1 MNSDFRLGLV
11 AGLKSE
17 ARALA
22 SASPWPVAVAGGS
35 ADRAEAMA
43 RALAAAGATA
53 LISVGIAGALS
64 PGLQPGMLVVADAV
78 IGPDGLHM
86 PVDTGL
92 VAALGLPADVPT
104 VRGLLAGSN
113 TMVTTAT
120 AKQDL
125 GRSTGALAVD
135 MESHGVARAARAL
148 GLPFAV
154 LRAIADPA
162 ERAVPPSA
170 AVGMDAEGNTR
181 PLAVMLALLKRP
193 GDLPGLIALGRD
205 AAIATATLKRL
216 AVSLAG

>member
-17 ARALA
+17 ASALA

-35 ADRAEAMA
+35 AERAEAMA
-43 RALAAAGATA
+43 RGLAAAGATA
-53 LISVGIAGALS
+53 LISVGIAGALI
-64 PGLQPGMLVVADAV
+64 PGLQPGMLVVGDAV
-78 IGPDGLHM
+78 IGPDGLQM
-86 PVDTGL
+86 PVDAAL
-92 VAALGLPADVPT
+92 VAALGLPANVRT
-104 VRGLLAGSN
+104 VRGILAGSD
-113 TMVTTAT
+113 TMVTSAA
-120 AKQDL
+120 AKHEL
-125 GRSTGALAVD
+125 ARRSGAIAVD

-162 ERAVPPSA
+162 DRAVPPSA

-205 AAIATATLKRL
+205 AASATATLRRL
-216 AVSLAG
+216 AASLAG

>member
-17 ARALA
+17 ASALA

-35 ADRAEAMA
+35 AERAEAMA
-43 RALAAAGATA
+43 RGLAAAGATA

-64 PGLQPGMLVVADAV
+64 PDLQPGMLVVADVV
-78 IGPDGLHM
+78 IDPEGLHM
-86 PVDTGL
+86 PVDAAL
-92 VAALGLPADVPT
+92 VTALGLPANVRT
-104 VRGLLAGSN
+104 VRGILAGSD
-113 TMVTTAT
+113 TMVTSAA
-120 AKQDL
+120 AKHEL
-125 GRSTGALAVD
+125 ARRSGAIAVD

-162 ERAVPPSA
+162 DRAVPPSA
-170 AVGMDAEGNTR
+170 AVCMDAEGNTR

-205 AAIATATLKRL
+205 AASATATLRRL
-216 AVSLAG
+216 AASLAG

>member
-1 MNSDFRLGLV
+1 MPAHHRLGLV

-35 ADRAEAMA
+35 AARAEAMA
-43 RALAAAGATA
+43 RALAEAGATA
-53 LISVGIAGALS
+53 LLSVGIAGALA
-64 PGLQPGMLVVADAV
+64 PGLHPGTLVVGDAV
-78 IGPDGLHM
+78 IGPDGLAM
-86 PVDTGL
+86 PVD
-92 VAALGLPADVPT
+92 AALLATLGLPEQVAI
-104 VRGLLAGSN
+104 VRGSIAGSD
-113 TMVTTAT
+113 TMVTSAA
-120 AKQDL
+120 AKQEL
-125 GRSTGALAVD
+125 ARRSGALAVD
-135 MESHGVARAARAL
+135 MESHGVARAAREL

-205 AAIATATLKRL
+205 AAKATATLKRL
-216 AVSLAG
+216 AASLSG